1 MDRFMR
7 KCVMDRKIVQLLIQ
21 KKSFNKISKQL
32 HVSKKRVRQIHDM
45 AKEIGYFDGKSMPE
59 YPEAIFNYPAKVI
72 SKEISE
78 VDTGLLKKVEW
89 IKDRR
94 EAGWHLITIWEE
106 LDIKVTKAS
115 FYRFIKRH
123 RLDEDKEK
131 GRCRIKVTSEIVHAP
146 AEALILDWGKLK
158 DIIDPETG
166 KKRTVWFLV
175 GIMGFSR
182 YMMVRFV
189 WDNKTSTTLNAIE
202 SMFNE
207 MGGAPKKITSDNP
220 KCFSIKASKYE
231 PILNPAFERFCE
243 HYNTI
248 PEILPPRSPE
258 LKGKVERVVPYVRR
272 LFEAHGDWKSL
283 DDSQEYIDYK
293 MTIAN
298 QRTHGTTKLRPVDV
312 FLTHEASELEI
323 LPSTSFELEEYHE
336 GKVRKDGHVRF
347 KGKYYSVGKENITKT
362 VFVIGNKD
370 VVKIY
375 LKGKLLET
383 HYREKSPF
391 KSKSTKN
398 HHLEPYEQIIN
409 DGNHYLKLANKIGP
423 NTKEIIKSI
432 LLRGN
437 GFVDTRKVWGILSL
451 DKTYSLKDIDKACRH
466 ALDCDQLS
474 YQKVLLF
481 LNLSNNKE
489 NKLQKSKNNKF
500 TRDTK
505 EYSEQLKL
513 IH

>member
-1 MDRFMR
+1 MNRFMR

-32 HVSKKRVRQIHDM
+32 KVSKKRIRKINDM
-45 AKEIGYFDGKSMPE
+45 AQAEGYFDGGVMPE
-59 YPEAIFNYPAKVI
+59 YPEAIFSYPAKVI
-72 SKEISE
+72 NQEISE
-78 VDTGLLKKVEW
+78 TDTELLKKIEW

-106 LDIKVTKAS
+106 LNIEVAKAS

-123 RLDEDKEK
+123 RIDEDKEK
-131 GRCRIKVTSEIVHAP
+131 GRCRIKITSEIIHEP

-182 YMMVRFV
+182 YMMTRLV
-189 WDNKTSTTLNAIE
+189 WDNKTETTLRAIE

-207 MGGAPKKITSDNP
+207 MGGVPKRITSDNP
-220 KCFSIKASKYE
+220 KCFSLKASKYE

-243 HYNTI
+243 HYNTV

-272 LFEAHGDWKSL
+272 LFEAHGDWTTL
-283 DDSQEYIDYK
+283 EDGQEYIDYK

-323 LPSTSFELEEYHE
+323 LPNTSFEMEEYHE
-336 GKVRKDGHVRF
+336 GNVRKDGHVRF
-347 KGKYYSVGKENITKT
+347 RGKYYSAGKENKDKT

-370 VVKIY
+370 TVKIY

-383 HYREKSPF
+383 HPRIKSPF
-391 KSKSTKN
+391 QSKSTKS

-409 DGNHYLKLANKIGP
+409 NGDHYLKQARKIGP
-423 NTKEIIKSI
+423 NAEEIIKSI
-432 LLRGN
+432 LLCGN

-451 DKTYSLKDIDKACRH
+451 DKSFPLKEIDEACKH
-466 ALDCDQLS
+466 AMECDQLS
-474 YQKVLLF
+474 YQKVLSF
-481 LNLSNNKE
+481 LNLSSSEYKE
-489 NKLQKSKNNKF
+489 IPKSKNNKF

-505 EYSEQLKL
+505 EYSEKLKL
-513 IH
+513 LH